1 MIGVVT
7 DSTSDLPASMAKELG
22 IEVIPI
28 YVLWEGQAYRD
39 GVDMLPDEFFR
50 RLVSTEVLPTT
61 SQPTEPDFENTY
73 LKLAKTCEGILSV
86 HVSARLSGTFNAAV
100 QAAKSIAGRIQVT
113 VIDSQLNSMG
123 LGLVALAAARKAR
136 AGATLQDVADEANRA
151 ISEIRMLGVFNTLKY
166 TIAGGRINKSVGRIA
181 SMLNIKPMLTFRDG
195 EVRLAGAVRL
205 YRKGVEKLVDFVRKN
220 LPLTEIAIVHSA
232 SQPAAEKLKAD
243 LSSYVAAEK
252 IIVNQ
257 LGASLG
263 VHGGPG
269 ILLVAARKATGY

>member
-7 DSTSDLPASMAKELG
+7 DSTSDLPENIAKELN

-28 YVLWEGQAYRD
+28 YVLWEGKTYRD

-61 SQPTEPDFENTY
+61 SQPTQPDFENTY
-73 LKLAKTCEGILSV
+73 LKLSKTCTGILSI
-86 HVSARLSGTFNAAV
+86 HVSSKLSGTFTAAV
-100 QAAKSIAGRIQVT
+100 QAATAIADQMQVIA
-113 VIDSQLNSMG
+113 VDSQLNSMG
-123 LGLVALAAARKAR
+123 LGLVAIAAARMAK
-136 AGATLQDVADEANRA
+136 AGATLQAVADEAHRV

-181 SMLNIKPMLTFRDG
+181 SMLNIKPILTFRDG

-205 YRKGVEKLVDFVRKN
+205 YHKGVEKLVDFVRKN

-232 SQPAAEKLKAD
+232 SQPTADKLKAE
-243 LSSYVAAEK
+243 LSNFISGDK

-269 ILLVAARKATGY
+269 ILLVAARKARG